1 MKNMYL
7 FLIGIAFLGI
17 LWFVKTDTKDKK
29 ARNEAKPVTAVVIQ
43 LRCNQRLK
51 GDKSLVKVSYKEK
64 KYTVFFKDEKKCT
77 KYQLNQNITAYYSI
91 TYDKLFLE
99 L

>member
-17 LWFVKTDTKDKK
+17 LWFVKTDNKDKK
-29 ARNEAKPVTAVVIQ
+29 ARKEAQPVTAIVIQ
-43 LRCNQRLK
+43 LRCDQRLK
-51 GDKSLVKVSYKEK
+51 GDKSLVKVSYNEK

-77 KYQLNQNITAYYSI
+77 KYQLNQKITAYYSS

>member
-1 MKNMYL
+1 MYL
-7 FLIGIAFLGI
+7 ILIGIAFLGI
-17 LWFVKTDTKDKK
+17 FWFLKTDSKDRK
-29 ARNEAKPVTAVVIQ
+29 ARKEAKPVTAVVVE
-43 LRCNQRLK
+43 LRCKQRLK
-51 GDKSLVKVSYKEK
+51 GDKSLIKVSYNEK

-77 KYQLNQNITAYYSI
+77 KYQLNQRITAYYSS